1 MKVLSVAQMKSVER
15 NAVNLGVSYIELME
29 NAGTGCAEKIVRKY
43 FVINK
48 SVVILCGNGNNGG
61 DGLVIARKLHEKGA
75 NVTVILCQSFPATKE
90 SSHMY
95 QMLEHLDVDI
105 LDSESDYSL
114 SMFKIKQADYLID
127 TVFGTGFHGALEGR
141 TKQLIERANHSFG
154 KRISVDIPSGI
165 CGDTGASEGSYFNAE
180 LTLVLGAYK
189 KAHMLEESA
198 DKCGELDLVDIG
210 IPNEAFSG
218 MDLEV
223 TDLSLEM
230 IKKLL
235 PERNPDS
242 HKGDYGKLL
251 NIAGSVGMGGA
262 ALMCTKAAL
271 RCGAGIVTLATPR
284 SVVQGCFSQ
293 IMEAV
298 TLPLRESEK
307 GTIGDKNIDL
317 LEERIKASTAC
328 VIGCG
333 LGQGDDISKTVHE
346 LVRWS
351 KTPLILDADGIN
363 AMASDINIVQT
374 AKCEMVL
381 TPHPGEMARL
391 TGQSIAQIESNR
403 VKTAHDFAKEY
414 QVIVVLKGHETIIAT
429 PEGELYRNTTG
440 NAGMA
445 KGGSGDVLSGM
456 IGSFAAQKIPLKDA
470 VLAAVYLHGMAG
482 DRCAEKYSQ
491 YGMKAG
497 DIIDEIP
504 LLLRELNR

>member
-1 MKVLSVAQMKSVER
+1 MKALSVAQMKTVER

-29 NAGTGCAEKIVRKY
+29 NAGVGSARKIVQKY
-43 FVINK
+43 YVINK

-61 DGLVIARKLHEKGA
+61 DGLVIARKLYEKGA
-75 NVTVILCQSFPATKE
+75 NVTVILCQSLPATRE

-95 QMLEHLDVDI
+95 QMLEGISVGVLDA
-105 LDSESDYSL
+105 ESDYSL
-114 SMFKIKQADYLID
+114 AMFKIKQADFLID
-127 TVFGTGFHGALEGR
+127 TIFGTGFHGELEGR
-141 TKQLIERANHSFG
+141 TRQLVERANRSFG

-165 CGDTGASEGSYFNAE
+165 CGDTGEHGEVYFEAE
-180 LTLVLGAYK
+180 RTLVLGAYK
-189 KAHMLEESA
+189 KAHVLEESA
-198 DKCGELDLVDIG
+198 RCCGELELIDIG
-210 IPNEAFSG
+210 IPEGAYSD

-223 TDLSLEM
+223 IDLSLSM
-230 IKKLL
+230 IEKLL
-235 PERNPDS
+235 PERNPNS

-262 ALMCTKAAL
+262 ALMCTKASL
-271 RCGAGIVTLATPR
+271 RCGAGLVTLATPR
-284 SVVQGCFSQ
+284 SVVQGCFAE
-293 IMEAV
+293 IMEAT
-298 TLPLRESEK
+298 TLPLRESES
-307 GTIGDKNIDL
+307 GTIGDKNISL
-317 LEERIKASTAC
+317 LEEKMKASTAC

-333 LGQGDDISKTVHE
+333 LGQGDDVEKTVHE

-363 AMASDINIVQT
+363 AIASDITILQT

-381 TPHPGEMARL
+381 TPHPGEMSRL
-391 TGQSIAQIESNR
+391 TGLSIEQIESNR
-403 VKTAHDFAKEY
+403 VKAASDFAREY
-414 QVIVVLKGHETIIAT
+414 GVILVLKGHGTIIAT
-429 PEGELYRNTTG
+429 PDGELYRNTTG

-445 KGGSGDVLSGM
+445 KGGSGDVLAGM

-470 VLAAVYLHGMAG
+470 VLLAVYLHGMAG

-497 DIIDEIP
+497 DIIDELP